1 MFFCPEVWSEYS
13 NCTLIFIPAIEVVG
27 NTSGQNAHLSRQLV
41 DFLMGETDGVPKDA
55 KYLFRLY
62 MAKGQYKE
70 AAKTAII
77 IGEFDQRIQIYLRF
91 PQSYACLTAIL
102 ISLIFDKCSML
113 LETIRPSIH
122 TSHSKV
128 YFNEFLE
135 KAWRDK
141 GSFTK

>member
-1 MFFCPEVWSEYS
+1 MFFYPEVWSEYS

-77 IGEFDQRIQIYLRF
+77 IGEFDQKNSDFLKISTVI
-91 PQSYACLTAIL
+91 CL
-102 ISLIFDKCSML
+102 SNYNFDLNSWI
-113 LETIRPSIH
+113 TQ
-122 TSHSKV
+122 
-128 YFNEFLE
+128 
-135 KAWRDK
+135 
-141 GSFTK
+141 

>member
-13 NCTLIFIPAIEVVG
+13 NILIFIPAIEVVG

-77 IGEFDQRIQIYLRF
+77 IGEFDQRIQI
-91 PQSYACLTAIL
+91 S
-102 ISLIFDKCSML
+102 
-113 LETIRPSIH
+113 
-122 TSHSKV
+122 
-128 YFNEFLE
+128 
-135 KAWRDK
+135 
-141 GSFTK
+141 

>member
-1 MFFCPEVWSEYS
+1 MLFCPEVWSEYS
-13 NCTLIFIPAIEVVG
+13 NIHIFIPAIEVVG

-77 IGEFDQRIQIYLRF
+77 IGEFDQNF
-91 PQSYACLTAIL
+91 
-102 ISLIFDKCSML
+102 
-113 LETIRPSIH
+113 
-122 TSHSKV
+122 
-128 YFNEFLE
+128 
-135 KAWRDK
+135 
-141 GSFTK
+141 